1 MDVLVGIPLYN
12 EEESVHPLLTRLD
25 ELHQTAPFP
34 VRLLLVDDGSKDQ
47 TLPIIQRYA
56 ANRDWVQVL
65 PHGINRGLGAA
76 IQTIL
81 GYAAE
86 QSPVDGLLSTLD
98 GDNTHDPLLIIPMVE
113 QLERERL
120 DIVIASRFVPGAK
133 EIGLSPQ
140 RKLFSRGASL
150 IFRTL
155 VRIPGVKDYS
165 CGFRVYRIAFLRRAI
180 AKWGRLVTVN
190 GFECMAEILAKC
202 SRLRPKV
209 GEHPLVLRYDQKGGP
224 SKMRVVRTIMGYLG
238 VLLANT

>member
-12 EEESVHPLLTRLD
+12 EAESVHPLLARVD
-25 ELHQTAPFP
+25 ELHRSAPFP
-34 VRLLLVDDGSKDQ
+34 VRLLLVDDGSRDE
-47 TLPIIQRYA
+47 TLPILQRYA
-56 ANRDWVQVL
+56 ASREWVTVF
-65 PHGINRGLGAA
+65 PHGANRGLGAA

-81 GYAAE
+81 SFAAE
-86 QSPVDGLLSTLD
+86 ASPVDGLLATLD

-113 QLERERL
+113 RLERDRL
-120 DIVIASRFVPGAK
+120 DIVIASRFVPGAR

-150 IFRTL
+150 LFRTL

-165 CGFRVYRIAFLRRAI
+165 CGFRVYRVAFLRRAI
-180 AKWGRLVTVN
+180 AKWGRLVTVS

-224 SKMRVVRTIMGYLG
+224 SKMRVMRTILGYLG
-238 VLLANT
+238 VLVQT

>member
-12 EEESVHPLLTRLD
+12 EAESVHPLLARLD
-25 ELHQTAPFP
+25 ELHQAAPFP
-34 VRLLLVDDGSKDQ
+34 VRLLLVDDGSRDE
-47 TLPIIQRYA
+47 TLPIIQRFSA
-56 ANRDWVQVL
+56 GRDWVTVL
-65 PHGINRGLGAA
+65 PHGVNRGLGAA

-81 GYAAE
+81 GHAAE
-86 QSPVDGLLSTLD
+86 QSAVDGLLATLD

-120 DIVIASRFVPGAK
+120 DIVIASRFVPGAR
-133 EIGLSPQ
+133 EIGLSPA

-150 IFRTL
+150 LFRTL

-165 CGFRVYRIAFLRRAI
+165 CGFRVYRIAFLRRAM

-202 SRLRPKV
+202 SRLRPRV

-224 SKMRVVRTIMGYLG
+224 SKMRVMRTILGYLG
-238 VLLANT
+238 VLVHT

>member
-1 MDVLVGIPLYN
+1 MDLIVGIPFYN
-12 EEESVHPLLTRLD
+12 EAESVHPLLTRLD
-25 ELHQTAPFP
+25 ELHQSAPYP
-34 VRLLLVDDGSKDQ
+34 IRLLLVDDGSRDE
-47 TLPIIQRYA
+47 TLPILQRFA
-56 ANRDWVQVL
+56 ASRDWVTVL
-65 PHGINRGLGAA
+65 PHGRNRGLGAA

-81 GYAAE
+81 SYAAE
-86 QSPVDGLLSTLD
+86 QSPVDGLLATLD
-98 GDNTHDPLLIIPMVE
+98 GDNTHDPLLILPMVE

-120 DIVIASRFVPGAK
+120 EIVIASRFVPGAR

-150 IFRTL
+150 LFRTL

-165 CGFRVYRIAFLRRAI
+165 CGFRVYRVAFLRRAI

-202 SRLRPKV
+202 SRLKPKV

-224 SKMRVVRTIMGYLG
+224 SKMRVMRTILGYLG
-238 VLLANT
+238 VLVNT

>member
-12 EEESVHPLLTRLD
+12 EADSVHPLLARLD
-25 ELHQTAPFP
+25 ELHQAAPFDLK
-34 VRLLLVDDGSKDQ
+34 LLLVDDGSRDQ
-47 TLPIIQRYA
+47 TLPIIERFA
-56 ANRDWVQVL
+56 VGRDWVQLL

-81 GYAAE
+81 AYAAE
-86 QSPVDGLLSTLD
+86 HSPADGLLATLD
-98 GDNTHDPLLIIPMVE
+98 GDNTHDPMLIIPMVE
-113 QLERERL
+113 RLQRDRL
-120 DIVIASRFVPGAK
+120 DIVIASRFVPGAR

-150 IFRTL
+150 VFRTL

-165 CGFRVYRIAFLRRAI
+165 CGFRVYRMAFLRQAL

-190 GFECMAEILAKC
+190 GFECMAEILARC
-202 SRLRPKV
+202 SRLKPKV

-224 SKMRVVRTIMGYLG
+224 SKMRVMRTILGYLG
-238 VLLANT
+238 VLLTTT